1 MMAMGIKLYW
11 KALKRMFRRVGPARS
26 DKELDVATL
35 RQMVHSII
43 TTRPDEISCD
53 ECFEQLDRFVE
64 LELAGKNAAQAMP
77 LVQDHLNRC
86 RDCRQEFEALLT
98 ALRAIA

>member
-1 MMAMGIKLYW
+1 MAMGIKLYW

-35 RQMVHSII
+35 RQMVHGII

>member
-1 MMAMGIKLYW
+1 MAMRIKLYW

-35 RQMVHSII
+35 RQMVDGII

-64 LELAGKNAAQAMP
+64 LVLAGKNAAQAMP

>member
-1 MMAMGIKLYW
+1 MMAMRIKLYW
-11 KALKRMFRRVGPARS
+11 KALKRMFRRIGPARS

-35 RQMVHSII
+35 RQMVHGII

-64 LELAGKNAAQAMP
+64 LVLAGKNAAQAMP